1 MGATKELSLAE
12 SEYTINMTF
21 KIQGKHRVPFEQGMR
36 SVEEISVLDYRVMP
50 NTQWLHDTDPTFRKM
65 VKEDKKRKEAKLE
78 YINKHNKR

>member
-36 SVEEISVLDYRVMP
+36 SVEEISVIDYRVMHD
-50 NTQWLHDTDPTFRKM
+50 TQWLYDNDITFRKM
-65 VKEDKKRKEAKLE
+65 VKEEKKRKDAKLD
-78 YINKHNKR
+78 YINKHNKK